1 MTYYMSVYL
10 YHVVSIEN
18 LMKAHRICDV
28 EYEAWQKEWGHSAEV
43 AQALEK
49 PPDVVNVYSGF

>member
-28 EYEAWQKEWGHSAEV
+28 EYEAWQKE
-43 AQALEK
+43 
-49 PPDVVNVYSGF
+49 